1 MSMIGA
7 DGPEELRQENDK
19 YSNTVRQQRQRIV
32 EDILKSLSIFS
43 KNYKKSEISILT
55 MATKTN
61 NN

>member
-1 MSMIGA
+1 MIGA

-55 MATKTN
+55 MTAKTN

>member
-1 MSMIGA
+1 MIGA

>member
-1 MSMIGA
+1 MIGA
-7 DGPEELRQENDK
+7 DGPEELRQENDR
-19 YSNTVRQQRQRIV
+19 YSNAVRQQRQRIV